1 VTADLLLRDAELLVT
16 MAGADIPGGWVAI
29 AGGMVDAVGGPG
41 SEPEAAETLSAR
53 DCLVTPGL
61 INTHHHMFQNLTRA
75 FGPGLRR
82 ELLDWAGLL
91 GDMWI
96 RMDEEAAYVSAWV
109 GMAELALGGCTQT
122 TDDLYAHPRPNLIDA
137 EIRAAR
143 DLGFRFDPCRGCV
156 ALGREQGAVF
166 RSELVQDPDEI
177 LADTERLITT
187 YDDRSPGAM
196 VRIVAGPTAGDIAT
210 PGLMEAEAELAER
223 HGVKMTT
230 HLSQFPGEEAWS
242 LAKFGLKPVDW
253 LDSVGW
259 SSPRAWVAHC
269 IFVDDDEIARLAR
282 WGTSVAHCPTT
293 CCLITEGAPPVA
305 TMRAAGVN
313 VGLAVDGAGSEHA
326 SMWLEAHTALLIGRL
341 RTGPTSM
348 SARDVLE
355 LATVGSARCL
365 GRESHNGFLAPGSCG
380 DVVAWPLDGVGF
392 AGAWSDPVEAW
403 LRCAPGTP
411 RHTVVAGKP
420 IVRNGELAVPGVEEM
435 LRRHE
440 RISREWQGVAA

>member
-1 VTADLLLRDAELLVT
+1 VTADLLIRDAELLVT
-16 MAGADIPGGWVAI
+16 MTGEEIRGGWVAI
-29 AGGMVDAVGGPG
+29 SGGIVDAVGGPG
-41 SEPEAAETLSAR
+41 AEPEAAHTLNAR
-53 DCLVTPGL
+53 NCLVTPGL
-61 INTHHHMFQNLTRA
+61 INTHHHMFQSLTRA
-75 FGPGLRR
+75 YGPGLRR

-96 RMDEEAAYVSAWV
+96 RMDEEAAYVSAWI
-109 GMAELALGGCTQT
+109 GLAELALGGCTQT

-137 EIRAAR
+137 EIAAAR
-143 DLGFRFDPCRGCV
+143 EVGLRFDPCRGCV

-166 RSELVQDPDEI
+166 RQELVQDPDEI

-187 YDDRSPGAM
+187 YHDRSPGAM

-210 PGLMEAEAELAER
+210 PGLMEASAELAER
-223 HGVKMTT
+223 HDVKMTT

-242 LAKFGLKPVDW
+242 LEKFGRKPVDW

-259 SSPRAWVAHC
+259 SVPRAWVAHC

-293 CCLITEGAPPVA
+293 CCLITEGVPPV
-305 TMRAAGVN
+305 TRMRAAGVN

-341 RTGPTSM
+341 RTGPTTM
-348 SARDVLE
+348 SARHVLE
-355 LATVGSARCL
+355 MATLGSARCL
-365 GRESHNGFLAPGSCG
+365 GRESHNGFLAPGACG
-380 DVVAWPLDGVGF
+380 DVVAWPLEGVRF

-403 LRCAPGTP
+403 LRCGPVSA

-420 IVRNGELAVPGVEEM
+420 VVRDGELAVPGLDEM
-435 LRRHE
+435 LKRHAE
-440 RISREWQGVAA
+440 ISREWQGVAA